1 MKDKRSLTGAYAAV
15 VHVTTVELHPTA
27 KHATVLAR
35 NEILMLDIMYL
46 TKHVVFQYEHR
57 LNLQLSIIDM
67 GQSFRPPLQDIIAQD
82 DASKHRPTRESHIDC
97 VSRHFASRW
106 PLEQLYAP

>member
-1 MKDKRSLTGAYAAV
+1 
-15 VHVTTVELHPTA
+15 
-27 KHATVLAR
+27 
-35 NEILMLDIMYL
+35 MYL
-46 TKHVVFQYEHR
+46 PTHVFFQYEHR

-97 VSRHFASRW
+97 LSRPTFVYFSLCPGVLILALS
-106 PLEQLYAP
+106 PLKVCLVKARKLW

>member
-1 MKDKRSLTGAYAAV
+1 
-15 VHVTTVELHPTA
+15 
-27 KHATVLAR
+27 
-35 NEILMLDIMYL
+35 MYL
-46 TKHVVFQYEHR
+46 HVFFQYGHR

-97 VSRHFASRW
+97 VSICDAVSQPTPWRPGTKPCTSPLTTYLPPFSIRVYGLHETGFLFPTMQQAWDERAS
-106 PLEQLYAP
+106 